1 MIRSERLK
9 TGVLIA
15 VLTICGAR
23 PLVALPLQ
31 RTASFAS
38 CSSNE
43 DNATEQSNITTI
55 ADKVWAF
62 SQTHPDGFTINV
74 RTMTE
79 PTEGIA
85 VSYAA
90 TQNSHSRDQL
100 DKVVSHALNHDGYVG
115 GWYNSEDGLYHFD
128 SSKLFPENDL
138 KGALQF
144 GKENGQHSVFILSTY
159 TDIPTDGKVAEILER
174 DTILFGTTGDYRPLS
189 FCEPK
194 EQREQSQVCLD
205 SAESCLRSAVSQPDG
220 TYWGFGIDVANEIAR
235 RLGVDIEFK
244 KTSWPTLTADV
255 LTEPQIFDLAIG
267 GITITDTRRETMLMS
282 DGYLANGKTILC
294 RASEADRYKSLADID
309 KPEVTVMVNPGGLNE
324 KFANENLTHANIVVY
339 QKNEEIPTLVAEGAA
354 DVMITEITEA
364 PYYVQTDTRLAAPLL
379 NAPFTHGEIGVL
391 MQKGQEDLLQ
401 MVNSVIFQMKSDGSL
416 RKLHEKY
423 GLVYSYE

>member
-1 MIRSERLK
+1 MERLK
-9 TGVLIA
+9 TWLLIA
-15 VLTICGAR
+15 VLTICG
-23 PLVALPLQ
+23 
-31 RTASFAS
+31 TASFAS

-43 DNATEQSNITTI
+43 DNASEQSIITDI
-55 ADKVWAF
+55 ADKVWSF
-62 SQTHPDGFTINV
+62 SQFHPDGFTIDI
-74 RTMTE
+74 RSMTE
-79 PTEGIA
+79 PNEGIA

-90 TQNSHSRDQL
+90 TQNCHSCVPLVASEQNSSVRDQL
-100 DKVVSHALNHDGYVG
+100 GKVVSHALQHEGYVG
-115 GWYNSEDGLYHFD
+115 GWYNSEDGLYYFD
-128 SSKLFPENDL
+128 STKLFPENDL

-159 TDIPTDGKVAEILER
+159 TDIPINGKVAEILDR
-174 DTILFGTTGDYRPLS
+174 GTILFGTTGDYRPLS
-189 FCEPK
+189 FCEP
-194 EQREQSQVCLD
+194 
-205 SAESCLRSAVSQPDG
+205 DG
-220 TYWGFGIDVANEIAR
+220 TYWGFGIEVANEIAR
-235 RLGVDIEFK
+235 RLGVNIEFK

-294 RASEADRYKSLADID
+294 RASEADRYKTLADID
-309 KPEVTVMVNPGGLNE
+309 NPEVTVMVNPGGLNE
-324 KFANENLTHANIVVY
+324 KFANENLTHANIVVH
-339 QKNEEIPTLVAEGAA
+339 QKNEEIPTLVAEGEA

-364 PYYVQTDTRLAAPLL
+364 PYYVQTDTRLAAPLS

-401 MVNSVIFQMKSDGSL
+401 MVNNVICQMKSDDSL

-423 GLVYSYE
+423 GLVVCKV

>member
-1 MIRSERLK
+1 MIKSKRLK
-9 TGVLIA
+9 TWFLIA
-15 VLTICGAR
+15 VLSICG
-23 PLVALPLQ
+23 
-31 RTASFAS
+31 TASFAS
-38 CSSNE
+38 CASNE
-43 DNATEQSNITTI
+43 GNATEQSEITAI

-62 SQTHPDGFTINV
+62 SQTHPDGFTINI

-90 TQNSHSRDQL
+90 TQNSYSCVPSVASELSSSVRDQL
-100 DKVVSHALNHDGYVG
+100 DKVVSHALQHEGYVG
-115 GWYNSEDGLYHFD
+115 GWYNVEDGLYYFD
-128 SSKLFPENDL
+128 STKLFPENDL
-138 KGALQF
+138 KGAIQF
-144 GKENGQHSVFILSTY
+144 GKENGQYSVFILSTY
-159 TDIPTDGKVAEILER
+159 TEIPINGKVAEILDR
-174 DTILFGTTGDYRPLS
+174 GTILFGTTGDYRPLS
-189 FCEPK
+189 FCEP
-194 EQREQSQVCLD
+194 
-205 SAESCLRSAVSQPDG
+205 DG
-220 TYWGFGIDVANEIAR
+220 TYWGFGIEVAKEIAKR
-235 RLGVDIEFK
+235 IGVGVEFK

-255 LTEPQIFDLAIG
+255 LAEPQLFDLAIG
-267 GITITDTRRETMLMS
+267 GITITDARRETMLMS
-282 DGYLANGKTILC
+282 DGYLDNGKTILC

-364 PYYVQTDTRLAAPLL
+364 PYYVQTDPRLAAPLL

-401 MVNSVIFQMKSDGSL
+401 MVNNVICQMKSDGSL
-416 RKLHEKY
+416 RKLQEKY
-423 GLVYSYE
+423 GLTFQKASGRSSCHCPYPTD

>member
-1 MIRSERLK
+1 MIKSKRLK
-9 TGVLIA
+9 TWFLIA
-15 VLTICGAR
+15 VLSICG
-23 PLVALPLQ
+23 
-31 RTASFAS
+31 TASFAS
-38 CSSNE
+38 CASN
-43 DNATEQSNITTI
+43 DGNATEQSEITAI

-62 SQTHPDGFTINV
+62 SQTHPDGFTINI

-90 TQNSHSRDQL
+90 TQNSYSCVPLVASELSSSVRDQL
-100 DKVVSHALNHDGYVG
+100 DKVVSHALQHEGYVG
-115 GWYNSEDGLYHFD
+115 GWYNGEDGLYYFD
-128 SSKLFPENDL
+128 STKLFPENDL
-138 KGALQF
+138 KGAIQF
-144 GKENGQHSVFILSTY
+144 GKENGQYSVFILSTY
-159 TDIPTDGKVAEILER
+159 TEIPINGKVAEILDR
-174 DTILFGTTGDYRPLS
+174 GTILFGTTGDYRPLS
-189 FCEPK
+189 FCEP
-194 EQREQSQVCLD
+194 
-205 SAESCLRSAVSQPDG
+205 DG
-220 TYWGFGIDVANEIAR
+220 TYWGFGIEVAKEIAKR
-235 RLGVDIEFK
+235 IGVGVEFK

-282 DGYLANGKTILC
+282 DGYLDNGKTILC

-364 PYYVQTDTRLAAPLL
+364 PYYVQTDPRLAAPLL

-401 MVNSVIFQMKSDGSL
+401 MVNNVICQMKSDGSL
-416 RKLHEKY
+416 RKLQEKY
-423 GLVYSYE
+423 GLTFQKASGRSSCHCPYPTD

>member
-1 MIRSERLK
+1 MIRLERLK
-9 TGVLIA
+9 IWFLIA
-15 VLTICGAR
+15 VLAICG
-23 PLVALPLQ
+23 
-31 RTASFAS
+31 TTCFAS

-43 DNATEQSNITTI
+43 DNASEQSIITNI
-55 ADKVWAF
+55 ADKVWSF
-62 SQTHPDGFTINV
+62 SQSHPDGFTIDI
-74 RTMTE
+74 RSMTE

-100 DKVVSHALNHDGYVG
+100 DKVVSHALQHEGYVG
-115 GWYNSEDGLYHFD
+115 GYYNSENGLYFFD
-128 SSKLFPENDL
+128 STKLFPENDL
-138 KGALQF
+138 KGAIQF
-144 GKENGQHSVFILSTY
+144 GKENDQHSVFILSTY
-159 TDIPTDGKVAEILER
+159 TDIPINGKVAEILDR
-174 DTILFGTTGDYRPLS
+174 GTILFGTTGDYRPLS
-189 FCEPK
+189 FCEH
-194 EQREQSQVCLD
+194 
-205 SAESCLRSAVSQPDG
+205 DG
-220 TYWGFGIDVANEIAR
+220 TYWGFGIEVANEIAR

-282 DGYLANGKTILC
+282 YGYLANGKTILC
-294 RASEADRYKSLADID
+294 RASEADHYKSLTDID

-324 KFANENLTHANIVVY
+324 KFANENLTHANIVIH

-391 MQKGQEDLLQ
+391 MKKGQEDLLQ
-401 MVNSVIFQMKSDGSL
+401 MVNNVICQMKSDGSL

-423 GLVYSYE
+423 GLVYAYE

>member
-1 MIRSERLK
+1 MIRLERLK
-9 TGVLIA
+9 IWFLIA
-15 VLTICGAR
+15 VLAICG
-23 PLVALPLQ
+23 
-31 RTASFAS
+31 TTCFAS

-43 DNATEQSNITTI
+43 DNASEQSIITNI
-55 ADKVWAF
+55 ADKVWSF
-62 SQTHPDGFTINV
+62 SQSHPDGFTIDI
-74 RTMTE
+74 RSMTE
-79 PTEGIA
+79 PTEGIV

-100 DKVVSHALNHDGYVG
+100 DKVVSHALQHEGYVG
-115 GWYNSEDGLYHFD
+115 GYYNSENGLYFFD
-128 SSKLFPENDL
+128 STKLFPENDL
-138 KGALQF
+138 KGAIQF

-159 TDIPTDGKVAEILER
+159 TDIPINGKVAEILDR
-174 DTILFGTTGDYRPLS
+174 GTILFGTTGDYRPLS
-189 FCEPK
+189 FCEP
-194 EQREQSQVCLD
+194 
-205 SAESCLRSAVSQPDG
+205 DG
-220 TYWGFGIDVANEIAR
+220 TYWGFGIEVANEIAR

-282 DGYLANGKTILC
+282 YGYLANGKTILC
-294 RASEADRYKSLADID
+294 RASEADHYKSLTDID

-324 KFANENLTHANIVVY
+324 KFANENLTHANIVIH

-391 MQKGQEDLLQ
+391 MKKGQEDLLQ
-401 MVNSVIFQMKSDGSL
+401 MVNNVICQMKSDGSL

-423 GLVYSYE
+423 GLVYAYE